1 VIGRA
6 LVLSAGILTA
16 GVYGSHLTGRERE
29 APRQSLASLPRALG
43 EWSAPADVPL
53 GNDALAVLGVDD
65 YVSRTYLSTASAP
78 AVNLYVGYYDSQ
90 RQGDTIHS
98 PQNCLPGAGWQ
109 PIEGGRAR
117 LELGDRTEIVNRYV
131 IQKGLDRQVVLYWYQ
146 GRGRVVANDYANK
159 FWLMVDAA
167 RLHRSNGALVRV
179 IASAGRST
187 GGSVAAADTA
197 ASGFA
202 RALFPYLGARL
213 P

>member
-6 LVLSAGILTA
+6 LVLSAGILLA
-16 GVYGSHLTGRERE
+16 GLYGSHLAGRER
-29 APRQSLASLPRALG
+29 AVPRQALASLPRALG
-43 EWSAPADVPL
+43 DWPAAVDVPL

-65 YVSRTYLSTASAP
+65 YVSRTYLSTTSAP

-109 PIEGGRAR
+109 AIEGGRVR

-146 GRGRVVANDYANK
+146 GRGRVVANEYANK

-187 GGSVAAADTA
+187 GGSLAAADTA
-197 ASGFA
+197 ATSFT
-202 RALFPYLGARL
+202 RTLFPHLAAYL